1 MSTGGH
7 RGKGGVAACETLAM
21 GKGEMVACLGSADS
35 SGQDNIRREK
45 QMTKREREQ
54 LERLLEKKE
63 REEKHDHE
71 FFSEVRR
78 RKAEVLR
85 VLDINED
92 AAQAVQNRAEAAG
105 IPTEQMINLI
115 NHLSPEWIQRAI
127 SRQ

>member
-7 RGKGGVAACETLAM
+7 RGKGGGAACGTLAM
-21 GKGEMVACLGSADS
+21 GKGEMVACLGFCRS
-35 SGQDNIRREK
+35 SGQDNTRREK

-78 RKAEVLR
+78 RKSEVVR
-85 VLDINED
+85 ILDINEE
-92 AAQAVQNRAEAAG
+92 AVQAVQNRAEATG